1 MRASGSAYHPGR
13 IGLPVRVACVGAWAD
28 DAGGRPVSTSAGP
41 GQGATSVKIQTERK
55 RNFGIISRFRV
66 LYSFI
71 TTRGPFVSRVLLLPA
86 SRRRASAAIDVR
98 PFPPAKSFLSRP
110 DGRDQRNGPDALGS
124 REVTAGPRPL
134 DQVLA
139 SGSHYAEDM
148 TESPLLSSAC
158 VG

>member
-1 MRASGSAYHPGR
+1 
-13 IGLPVRVACVGAWAD
+13 
-28 DAGGRPVSTSAGP
+28 
-41 GQGATSVKIQTERK
+41 
-55 RNFGIISRFRV
+55 
-66 LYSFI
+66 
-71 TTRGPFVSRVLLLPA
+71 LLPA

-158 VG
+158 VGWRRTSRPHRRTPPPGWRPFCHIRRATDWASRQHDPTNSVARCIDMWKSVLGWRWDLLLVPPKPICSP